1 MDEESHKVC
10 MKGSYLVW
18 RDSWR
23 LHSLRIAS
31 ICHDPSKSAAVAEDA
46 VDKDTEAVFG
56 VFGQSCDEPAVPV
69 LSR

>member
-1 MDEESHKVC
+1 M
-10 MKGSYLVW
+10 
-18 RDSWR
+18 
-23 LHSLRIAS
+23 HSLRIAS

-56 VFGQSCDEPAVPV
+56 VFGQGCDEPAVPV